1 MKNWETAKIN
11 YLRLDRPQQLGNLAS
26 SLQRIQTNLQFQDE
40 PGDQIALAAIEE
52 CQHFTEWVVTTLNL
66 QGDESDFNLANT
78 LLQLGRQVSQWK
90 SAWQAYCHNEVER
103 AEIMAIAQQWSE
115 KMLEQSGLLQ
125 VKG

>member
-1 MKNWETAKIN
+1 MKNWEIVKAN
-11 YLRLDRPQQLGNLAS
+11 YWRLDRPQQLGNLAS

-52 CQHFTEWVVTTLNL
+52 CQRFTEWIVTALNL
-66 QGDESDFNLANT
+66 QADESDFNLAEM
-78 LLQLGRQVSQWK
+78 LLQLGRQISQWK
-90 SAWQAYCHNEVER
+90 FAWQVYRQNEVKR
-103 AEIMAIAQQWSE
+103 AEMMAIAQQWDK

>member
-1 MKNWETAKIN
+1 MKNWEIVKAN
-11 YLRLDRPQQLGNLAS
+11 YWRLDRPQQLGNLAS

-52 CQHFTEWVVTTLNL
+52 CQHCTEWVVTTLNL